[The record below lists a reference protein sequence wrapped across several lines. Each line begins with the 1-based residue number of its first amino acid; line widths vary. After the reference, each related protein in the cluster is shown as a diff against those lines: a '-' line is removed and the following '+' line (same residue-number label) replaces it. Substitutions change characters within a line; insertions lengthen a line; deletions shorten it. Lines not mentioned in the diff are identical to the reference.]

1 MTDLITDAENKLDS
15 LIAAEEGNDPN
26 PGDGGEQPPED
37 GSQPPAGDDEE
48 LNNGEG
54 DGNGDDG
61 QGGDGG
67 EEEEQPSE
75 GEEEEPGEGEEP
87 NPDAGKPKGDET
99 SKPLSDDELIAE
111 LEKRGLKVAKK
122 DEEKQEQPKAPEFK
136 RPDELPDRIWDQ
148 MKPVQR
154 YIYTELPYI
163 TIVGTQGEGEDA
175 KQVELQ
181 VKTPDQI
188 PDDFNFASK
197 RAEKIADDAFLEQNK
212 RADQMYSRIQYTATQ
227 SQEQARQQQES
238 QMIISGVETLQK
250 DGIIPKIT
258 AEPGTPEFDK
268 DPGVLR
274 ANEIIAYREDLLRQ
288 GERVSMVAA
297 GKMFKADHPELYAPK
312 PAPKGDAERARASKI
327 VSGGGRG
334 TPASAKKNDRPAF
347 PPGTSC
353 SDIADFHSQDLD

>member
-15 LIAAEEGNDPN
+15 LIAEEEGNNPN
-26 PGDGGEQPPED
+26 PGDGGE
-37 GSQPPAGDDEE
+37 QPPAGDDEE

-61 QGGDGG
+61 QGNGG
-67 EEEEQPSE
+67 EEEEQP
-75 GEEEEPGEGEEP
+75 GKNEEEDAGEGEEP
-87 NPDAGKPKGDET
+87 NPDAGEPKGDEA
-99 SKPLSDDELIAE
+99 SKPLTDDELIAE

-122 DEEKQEQPKAPEFK
+122 DEEQERKQTAPEFK
-136 RPDELPDRIWDQ
+136 RPDELPDRVWDQ

-163 TIVGTQGEGEDA
+163 TIVGTQGEGEEA

-212 RADQMYSRIQYTATQ
+212 RADQMYGRIQQTATQ
-227 SQEQARQQQES
+227 SQEQARMQQEN
-238 QMIISGVETLQK
+238 QMIISGVEKLQE
-250 DGIIPKIT
+250 DGVIPKIT
-258 AEPGTPEFDK
+258 AKPGTPEFDK

-274 ANEIIAYREDLLRQ
+274 ANEIIAYREDLIKA
-288 GERVSMVAA
+288 GENVSMVSA

-347 PPGTSC
+347 PPGTSA
-353 SDIADFHSQDLD
+353 SDIADFYSQDLD